1 MTMDTRS
8 LTVSPQQI
16 DPLSWYTRP
25 LVPAVLGGMVTLYSI
40 GVLALTWGQ
49 LAAPLLDLV
58 AVALILAACLTV
70 QFRTRPMRG
79 LFAARHAALPL
90 ALAAL
95 ALAVS
100 TVANL
105 DSTLAVQFW
114 WAPVGVAT
122 VIGALAAY
130 SSVRAV
136 LVYGVTFSVLCGA
149 AGIIAFLA
157 PVRVWPPLSAGVIG
171 ASSVIIATV
180 AASAFSWSMVSRTR
194 ALFAGAG
201 SVVPDDRL
209 AQATAANHVER
220 KTVARLGARV
230 APFLEAVADAGVVTE
245 ADRALAGQLARRL
258 RSDLVDSANRSWLE
272 SIPVRGRIF
281 VVDPDRRADTMNTD
295 QRSALRSL
303 VLAALSNPTTDAG
316 SLFIE
321 LRGHDDGS
329 TAVALSLDLD
339 LPEGRRSMM
348 LAPYYLA
355 LQLAVD
361 DVTWD
366 PAGELLR
373 FELPEQ
379 PRTKP

>member
-1 MTMDTRS
+1 MDTRS
-8 LTVSPQQI
+8 LTLSPQQI

-25 LVPAVLGGMVTLYSI
+25 LVPVVLGTMIVLYSVGSLVI
-40 GVLALTWGQ
+40 TWRQ

-58 AVALILAACLTV
+58 AVALVLAACLTV
-70 QFRTRPMRG
+70 QFRTRPMRRTFG
-79 LFAARHAALPL
+79 VRQALLPL
-90 ALAAL
+90 GLTAL
-95 ALAVS
+95 ALAIS
-100 TVANL
+100 TFANL
-105 DSTLAVQFW
+105 DSTLTVQFW

-122 VIGALAAY
+122 VIGALAPY

-136 LVYGVTFSVLCGA
+136 LVYGAFFSVLCGA
-149 AGIIAFLA
+149 ASIAAFLA
-157 PVRVWPPLSAGVIG
+157 PVHVWPPLSAWVIG

-180 AASAFSWSMVSRTR
+180 ASATFSWSMVSRTR
-194 ALFAGAG
+194 ALLSWAGAT
-201 SVVPDDRL
+201 VPDDSV
-209 AQATAANHVER
+209 AQTTAANHVER
-220 KTVARLGARV
+220 TTVARLGARV
-230 APFLEAVADAGVVTE
+230 APFLASVADAGVVTE

-281 VVDPDRRADTMNTD
+281 VVDPDRRADRMSAP
-295 QRSALRSL
+295 QRAALRGM

-321 LRGHDDGS
+321 LRAQGDGS

-339 LPEGRRSMM
+339 LPEGRRTMM

-355 LQLAVD
+355 LQMTVG

-366 PAGELLR
+366 PARELLR
-373 FELPEQ
+373 FELPSQ
-379 PRTKP
+379 R

>member
-1 MTMDTRS
+1 MDTES
-8 LTVSPQQI
+8 FTVSPQQI

-25 LVPAVLGGMVTLYSI
+25 LVPVVLGTIAGLYSI
-40 GVLALTWGQ
+40 GSIALTWTQ
-49 LAAPLLDLV
+49 LAVPLLDLA

-79 LFAARHAALPL
+79 MFALRHALLPL
-90 ALAAL
+90 ALAAVS
-95 ALAVS
+95 LAVS

-122 VIGALAAY
+122 VIGALAPY

-136 LVYGVTFSVLCGA
+136 LVYGAIFSVLCGA
-149 AGIIAFLA
+149 ASNLAFLA
-157 PVRVWPPLSAGVIG
+157 PVRVWPPLSTSVIG

-180 AASAFSWSMVSRTR
+180 AASVFSWSIVSRTR
-194 ALFAGAG
+194 ILFSGAG
-201 SVVPDDRL
+201 SVVPDDSI
-209 AQATAANHVER
+209 AQARAANHVER
-220 KTVARLGARV
+220 TTVARLGTRV

-258 RSDLVDSANRSWLE
+258 RSDLVDSANRNWLE

-281 VVDPDRRADTMNTD
+281 VVDPERRANTMSTG
-295 QRSALRSL
+295 QRSALRGL

-329 TAVALSLDLD
+329 IAVALSLDLD

-348 LAPYYLA
+348 IAPYFLA

-361 DVTWD
+361 EVTWD

-373 FELPEQ
+373 FELPGTER
-379 PRTKP
+379 P